1 MKKIYALVFATL
13 CFTLSIS
20 ASSIENP
27 PVKASEVMVP
37 VGNTGKSISL
47 QDLSTI
53 SVKDFEDLSGSKM
66 KGADKL
72 LFKTAQKKIRKSI
85 NADGT
90 LDNKQ
95 LERMYRKSGGG
106 DGDFNIGGFAL
117 GFLLGLIGVL
127 MNGLQRGG
135 QLSQAIQCPFEGFSK
150 LGKLLQ
156 RGVHRI
162 GTVRFLSIQGRSTR
176 RSMSVAGSGMAS
188 IAIATAV
195 SVSIASACA

>member
-127 MNGLQRGG
+127 IAYIINNDNNSSRRKWAWIGLGA
-135 QLSQAIQCPFEGFSK
+135 AIVIS
-150 LGKLLQ
+150 LL
-156 RGVHRI
+156 
-162 GTVRFLSIQGRSTR
+162 FLL
-176 RSMSVAGSGMAS
+176 
-188 IAIATAV
+188 
-195 SVSIASACA
+195 